1 MKKIYSFL
9 SVMVLSLFAI
19 SANAQKT
26 VIFNVDDPDR
36 VDIQVN
42 YASVQGIV
50 AGDNK
55 VEIPQYAS
63 VYVYAKS
70 GYLLESVCCTT
81 TNTPISI
88 YGMNYA
94 YVYVDTSAEGELRYE
109 VKSNT
114 LEALRT
120 ATMTVNVDD
129 ASLVAMQFSTTN
141 ERVNLV
147 NGENTVKFIPSMES
161 PIMIAHSTYG
171 KTLYQVSV
179 NDVIQEA
186 QGQQYRLNVVD
197 GSKVD
202 IKANFPEG
210 LAYRV
215 QFSYVNEGTEDAVSA
230 VTVDGAPIEAEKY
243 NAPDFTVP
251 AGKQVSIT
259 FNMQD
264 YQINSFKVN
273 SVNTS
278 TYGSYQFYPTG
289 ETTLEIDA
297 TKYAEFNSTLNI
309 DHAENVTVYK
319 GYSYNNNVISVTDGE
334 NILTMMSNSNMIAIK
349 ANSGCKIESI
359 TDNKGSSFYTD
370 YNGDYNIYLSEGQV
384 VTVTTS
390 AIVRNDVVTINVDAD
405 PTDQS
410 VISYFSFARADR
422 SAITLKEGANEL
434 KFNSIDNPF
443 DLSWYDSHGYTTAY
457 LNGVK
462 IKPYYEGGNKYE
474 LNFTNGDVLDV
485 FIITEFTPFNVTFTS
500 NDESV
505 AANTTVSVDGK
516 GAAINYWAN
525 GLTVLSG
532 TTLSIAPSGDAPIYV
547 MNGEKVLTP
556 AEDGTYKVTVSEN
569 TALTLSS
576 TSLTGIEE
584 VTANDAADK
593 NAVYNLQ
600 GVKVANRADAL
611 RNLPAG
617 VYVVGGKK
625 VMK

>member
-19 SANAQKT
+19 SANAQRT
-26 VIFNVDDPDR
+26 VIINVDDPER
-36 VDIQVN
+36 VDIRVN
-42 YASVQGIV
+42 YTSVEGIV
-50 AGDNK
+50 AGDNE
-55 VEIPQYAS
+55 VEIPQYGSFYA
-63 VYVYAKS
+63 YAKS
-70 GYLLESVCCTT
+70 GCALESVRCTT
-81 TNTPISI
+81 TGT
-88 YGMNYA
+88 NYHIDNMTQA
-94 YVYVDTSAEGELRYE
+94 YVYVDASVEGDLKYE

-129 ASLVAMQFSTTN
+129 ASQVSAVLSTTN

-147 NGENTVKFIPSMES
+147 NGENTVKFIPGVES

-171 KTLYQVSV
+171 KVLYQVSV
-179 NDVIQEA
+179 NGVIQEA

-215 QFSYVNEGTEDAVSA
+215 QFSYVNEGTEDAVSS

-243 NAPDFTVP
+243 NDPDFTVP
-251 AGKQVSIT
+251 AGKQVSVT
-259 FNMQD
+259 FNLQD

-273 SVNTS
+273 GTTTQ
-278 TYGSYQFYPTG
+278 TYGSYQFIPTA
-289 ETTLEIDA
+289 ETFLEIDA
-297 TKYAEFNSTLNI
+297 TKFAEFNSTLNI

-319 GYSYNNNVISVTDGE
+319 GYSYNNDIISVVDGD
-334 NILTMMSNSNMIAIK
+334 NTLTLTPKSNTITIK
-349 ANSGCKIESI
+349 PNSGCKIESI
-359 TDNKGSSFYTD
+359 SDNLGSTFYTN
-370 YNGDYNIYLSEGQV
+370 YNGEYEITMSKDQI

-390 AIVRNDVVTINVDAD
+390 AIVRNDVLTVNLDDETTAIN
-405 PTDQS
+405 
-410 VISYFSFARADR
+410 YFSFGRADR
-422 SAITLKEGANEL
+422 SEITLKKGANEV
-434 KFNSIDNPF
+434 KFNSDDNPF
-443 DLSWYDSHGYTTAY
+443 GMSFYDYNNVTTAF

-462 IKPYYEGGNKYE
+462 TKPYYEGGSSYQ
-474 LNFTNGDVLDV
+474 LTFTNGDVLDV
-485 FIITEFTPFNVTFTS
+485 FFVTEVSPLTVTFTC
-500 NDESV
+500 NDEGV

-516 GAAINYWAN
+516 GAAIDYWAN

-532 TTLSIAPSGDAPIYV
+532 TTLSIAPAGDAPIYV
-547 MNGEKVLTP
+547 MNGEEVLTP
-556 AEDGTYKVTVSEN
+556 EADGSYKVTVTEA

-584 VTANDAADK
+584 VAANAAADK

>member
-19 SANAQKT
+19 SANAQRT
-26 VIFNVDDPDR
+26 VIINVDDPER
-36 VDIQVN
+36 VDIRVN
-42 YASVQGIV
+42 YTSVEGIV
-50 AGDNK
+50 AGDNE
-55 VEIPQYAS
+55 VEIPQYGSFYA
-63 VYVYAKS
+63 YAKS
-70 GYLLESVCCTT
+70 GCALESVRCTT
-81 TNTPISI
+81 TGT
-88 YGMNYA
+88 NYHIDNMTQA
-94 YVYVDTSAEGELRYE
+94 YVYVDASVEGDLKYE

-129 ASLVAMQFSTTN
+129 ASQVSAVLSTTN

-147 NGENTVKFIPSMES
+147 NGENTVKFIPGVES
-161 PIMIAHSTYG
+161 PISIAHANYG
-171 KTLYQVSV
+171 YILYQVLLNGEKVDAQGTNYSV
-179 NDVIQEA
+179 NVSNGDA
-186 QGQQYRLNVVD
+186 LT
-197 GSKVD
+197 
-202 IKANFPEG
+202 IKANFPED
-210 LAYRV
+210 LVYPIH
-215 QFSYVNEGTEDAVSA
+215 FNYVNEGTEGAVST
-230 VTVDGAPIEAEKY
+230 VTVNGESVTNFNDE
-243 NAPDFTVP
+243 DFTVP

-259 FNMQD
+259 FNIQD
-264 YQINSFKVN
+264 YQLNSFKVN
-273 SVNTS
+273 GATAS
-278 TYGSYQFYPTG
+278 TYGSYQFFPTG

-297 TKYAEFNSTLNI
+297 TKYADFNCTLNI

-319 GYSYNNNVISVTDGE
+319 GYSYNNDIISVVDGE
-334 NILTMMSNSNMIAIK
+334 NVLTMTSKNNIITIK
-349 ANSGCKIESI
+349 PNSGCKIESV
-359 TDNKGSSFYTD
+359 TDNLGSTFYTN
-370 YNGDYNIYLSEGQV
+370 YNGEYEITMSEGQT

-390 AIVRNDVVTINVDAD
+390 AIVRNDVLTVNLDDETTA
-405 PTDQS
+405 
-410 VISYFSFARADR
+410 ISYFNFVRADR
-422 SAITLKEGANEL
+422 SPITLAKGPNEV
-434 KFNSIDNPF
+434 KFNSDDNPF
-443 DLSWYDSHGYTTAY
+443 NFSWYDPSGKTRAFI
-457 LNGVK
+457 NGVEA
-462 IKPYYEGGNKYE
+462 KPYYEGSNTYYYS
-474 LNFTNGDVLDV
+474 FTNGDVLDV
-485 FIITEFTPFNVTFTS
+485 FFVTEVSPLAVTFTS

-532 TTLSIAPSGDAPIYV
+532 TTLSIAPAGDAPIYV

-556 AEDGTYKVTVSEN
+556 AEDGTYKVTVTED

>member
-1 MKKIYSFL
+1 MPH
-9 SVMVLSLFAI
+9 
-19 SANAQKT
+19 N
-26 VIFNVDDPDR
+26 
-36 VDIQVN
+36 
-42 YASVQGIV
+42 
-50 AGDNK
+50 
-55 VEIPQYAS
+55 
-63 VYVYAKS
+63 
-70 GYLLESVCCTT
+70 
-81 TNTPISI
+81 
-88 YGMNYA
+88 
-94 YVYVDTSAEGELRYE
+94 
-109 VKSNT
+109 
-114 LEALRT
+114 
-120 ATMTVNVDD
+120 
-129 ASLVAMQFSTTN
+129 
-141 ERVNLV
+141 
-147 NGENTVKFIPSMES
+147 
-161 PIMIAHSTYG
+161 
-171 KTLYQVSV
+171 
-179 NDVIQEA
+179 
-186 QGQQYRLNVVD
+186 
-197 GSKVD
+197 
-202 IKANFPEG
+202 IKANFPAG

-243 NAPDFTVP
+243 NDPDFTVP

-278 TYGSYQFYPTG
+278 TYGTYQFIPTA
-289 ETTLEIDA
+289 ETFLEIDA
-297 TKYAEFNSTLNI
+297 TKFAEFNSTLNI

-334 NILTMMSNSNMIAIK
+334 NILTMTSNSNMIAIK
-349 ANSGCKIESI
+349 ANSGCKIENI
-359 TDNKGSSFYTD
+359 TDNRGSSFSTD
-370 YNGDYNIYLSEGQV
+370 YNGCYNIYLSEGQV

-410 VISYFSFARADR
+410 VITSFSFARADR
-422 SAITLKEGANEL
+422 SAITLAEGANEV

-443 DLSWYDSHGYTTAY
+443 GLSWYDSRGYTTAY

-462 IKPYYEGGNKYE
+462 IKPYYEGSNTYQ

-485 FIITEFTPFNVTFTS
+485 FIITEFTPFNVTFTN

-525 GLTVLSG
+525 GLTVLNG
-532 TTLSIAPSGDAPIYV
+532 TTLSIAPAGDAPIYV

-584 VTANDAADK
+584 VTAASAADK
-593 NAVYNLQ
+593 SAIYNLQ

-617 VYVVGGKK
+617 IYVVGGKK

>member
-19 SANAQKT
+19 SANAQRT
-26 VIFNVDDPDR
+26 VIINVDDPER
-36 VDIQVN
+36 VDIRVN
-42 YASVQGIV
+42 YTSVEGIV
-50 AGDNK
+50 AGDNE
-55 VEIPQYAS
+55 VEIPQYGSFYA
-63 VYVYAKS
+63 YAKS
-70 GYLLESVCCTT
+70 GCALESVRCTT
-81 TNTPISI
+81 TGT
-88 YGMNYA
+88 NYHIDNMTQA
-94 YVYVDTSAEGELRYE
+94 YVYVDASVEGDLKYE

-129 ASLVAMQFSTTN
+129 ASQVSAVLSTTN

-147 NGENTVKFIPSMES
+147 NGENTVKFIPGVES
-161 PIMIAHSTYG
+161 PISIAHANYG
-171 KTLYQVSV
+171 YILYQVLLNGEKVDAQGTNYSV
-179 NDVIQEA
+179 NVSNGDA
-186 QGQQYRLNVVD
+186 LT
-197 GSKVD
+197 
-202 IKANFPEG
+202 IKANFPED
-210 LAYRV
+210 LVYPIH
-215 QFSYVNEGTEDAVSA
+215 FNYVNEGTEGAVST
-230 VTVDGAPIEAEKY
+230 VTVNGESVTNFNDE
-243 NAPDFTVP
+243 DFTVP
-251 AGKQVSIT
+251 AGKQVSVT
-259 FNMQD
+259 FNMHD

-278 TYGSYQFYPTG
+278 TYGSYQFIPTA
-289 ETTLEIDA
+289 ETLLEIDA
-297 TKYAEFNSTLNI
+297 TKFAEFNSTLNI

-319 GYSYNNNVISVTDGE
+319 GYSYNNNVISVKDGD

-359 TDNKGSSFYTD
+359 TDNLGSSFSSD
-370 YNGDYNIYLSEGQV
+370 YNGCYNIYLSEGQI

-405 PTDQS
+405 PTDQN

-422 SAITLKEGANEL
+422 SAITLNEGANEV
-434 KFNSIDNPF
+434 KFNSVDNPF
-443 DLSWYDSHGYTTAY
+443 GLSWYDSRGYTTAY

-462 IKPYYEGGNKYE
+462 IKPYYEGGNSYE

-485 FIITEFTPFNVTFTS
+485 FIITEFTPFNVTFTN

-532 TTLSIAPSGDAPIYV
+532 TTLSIAPAGDAPIYV

>member
-19 SANAQKT
+19 SANAQRT
-26 VIFNVDDPDR
+26 VIINVDDPER
-36 VDIQVN
+36 VDIRVN
-42 YASVQGIV
+42 YTSVEGIV
-50 AGDNK
+50 AGDNA
-55 VEIPQYAS
+55 VEIPQYGSFYA
-63 VYVYAKS
+63 YAKT
-70 GYLLESVCCTT
+70 GAVLESVRCTT
-81 TNTPISI
+81 TGT
-88 YGMNYA
+88 NYHIDNMVQA
-94 YVYVDTSAEGELRYE
+94 YVYVDPSVEGDLKYE

-129 ASLVAMQFSTTN
+129 ASQVSAVLSTTN

-147 NGENTVKFIPSMES
+147 NGENTVKFIPGVES
-161 PIMIAHSTYG
+161 PISIAHANYG
-171 KTLYQVSV
+171 YILYQVLLNGEKVDAQGTNYSV
-179 NDVIQEA
+179 NVSNGDA
-186 QGQQYRLNVVD
+186 LT
-197 GSKVD
+197 
-202 IKANFPEG
+202 IKANFPED
-210 LAYRV
+210 LVYPIH
-215 QFSYVNEGTEDAVSA
+215 FNYVNEGTEGAVST
-230 VTVDGAPIEAEKY
+230 VTVNGESVTNFNDE
-243 NAPDFTVP
+243 DFTVP

-259 FNMQD
+259 FNIQD
-264 YQINSFKVN
+264 YQLNSFKVN
-273 SVNTS
+273 GATAS
-278 TYGSYQFYPTG
+278 TYGSYQFFPTG

-297 TKYAEFNSTLNI
+297 TKYADFNCTLNI

-319 GYSYNNNVISVTDGE
+319 GYSYNNDIISVVDGE
-334 NILTMMSNSNMIAIK
+334 NVLTMTSKNNIITIK
-349 ANSGCKIESI
+349 PNSGCKIESV
-359 TDNKGSSFYTD
+359 TDNLGSTFYTN
-370 YNGDYNIYLSEGQV
+370 YNGEYEITMSEGQT

-390 AIVRNDVVTINVDAD
+390 AIVRNDVLTVNLDDETTA
-405 PTDQS
+405 
-410 VISYFSFARADR
+410 ISYFNFVRADR
-422 SAITLKEGANEL
+422 SPITLAKGPNEV
-434 KFNSIDNPF
+434 KFNSDDNPF
-443 DLSWYDSHGYTTAY
+443 NFSWYDPSGKTRAFI
-457 LNGVK
+457 NGVEA
-462 IKPYYEGGNKYE
+462 KPYYEGSNTYYYS
-474 LNFTNGDVLDV
+474 FTNGDVLDV
-485 FIITEFTPFNVTFTS
+485 FFVTEVSPLAVTFTS

-532 TTLSIAPSGDAPIYV
+532 TTLSIAPAGETPIYV

-584 VTANDAADK
+584 VTANVAADK

>member
-42 YASVQGIV
+42 YTSVQGLV
-50 AGDNK
+50 AGDNE

-70 GYLLESVCCTT
+70 GYVLESVCCTT

-141 ERVNLV
+141 ERVSLV
-147 NGENTVKFIPSMES
+147 NGENTVKFIPSVES

-171 KTLYQVSV
+171 KVLYQVSV
-179 NDVIQEA
+179 DDVIQEA

-251 AGKQVSIT
+251 AGKQVSVT

-278 TYGSYQFYPTG
+278 TYGSYQFIPTA
-289 ETTLEIDA
+289 ETLLEIDA

-319 GYSYNNNVISVTDGE
+319 GYSYNNNVISVKDGD

-359 TDNKGSSFYTD
+359 TDNLGSSFSSD
-370 YNGDYNIYLSEGQV
+370 YNGCYNIYLSEGQV

-410 VISYFSFARADR
+410 VITSFSFARADR
-422 SAITLKEGANEL
+422 SAITLKKGANEL

-443 DLSWYDSHGYTTAY
+443 GLSWYDSRGYTTAY

-462 IKPYYEGGNKYE
+462 IKPYYEGSNFYE

-532 TTLSIAPSGDAPIYV
+532 TTLSIAPAGDAPIYV

-576 TSLTGIEE
+576 TSLSGIEE
-584 VTANDAADK
+584 MTANAAADK

>member
-19 SANAQKT
+19 SANAQRT
-26 VIFNVDDPDR
+26 VIINVDDPER
-36 VDIQVN
+36 VDIRVN
-42 YASVQGIV
+42 YTSVEGIV
-50 AGDNK
+50 AGDNA
-55 VEIPQYAS
+55 VEIPQYGSFYA
-63 VYVYAKS
+63 YAKT
-70 GYLLESVCCTT
+70 GAVLESVRCTT
-81 TNTPISI
+81 TGTDYHIDN
-88 YGMNYA
+88 MVQA
-94 YVYVDTSAEGELRYE
+94 YVYVDPSVEGDLKYV

-129 ASLVAMQFSTTN
+129 ASQVSAVLSTTN

-147 NGENTVKFIPSMES
+147 NGENTVKFIPGVES

-171 KTLYQVSV
+171 KVLYQVSV
-179 NDVIQEA
+179 NGVIQEA

-215 QFSYVNEGTEDAVSA
+215 QFSYVNEGTEDAVSS

-243 NAPDFTVP
+243 NDPDFTVP
-251 AGKQVSIT
+251 AGKQVSVT
-259 FNMQD
+259 FNLQD

-273 SVNTS
+273 GTTTQ
-278 TYGSYQFYPTG
+278 TYGSYQFIPTA
-289 ETTLEIDA
+289 ETFLEIDA
-297 TKYAEFNSTLNI
+297 TKFAEFNSTLNI

-319 GYSYNNNVISVTDGE
+319 GYSYNNDIISVVDGD
-334 NILTMMSNSNMIAIK
+334 NTLTLTPKSNTITIK
-349 ANSGCKIESI
+349 PNSGCKIESI
-359 TDNKGSSFYTD
+359 SDNLGSTFYTN
-370 YNGDYNIYLSEGQV
+370 YNGEYEITMSKDQI

-390 AIVRNDVVTINVDAD
+390 AIVRNDVLTVNLDDETTAIN
-405 PTDQS
+405 
-410 VISYFSFARADR
+410 YFSFGRADR
-422 SAITLKEGANEL
+422 SEITLKKGANEV
-434 KFNSIDNPF
+434 KFNSDDNPF
-443 DLSWYDSHGYTTAY
+443 GMSFYDYNNVTTAF

-462 IKPYYEGGNKYE
+462 TKPYYEGGSSYQ
-474 LNFTNGDVLDV
+474 LTFTNGDVLDV
-485 FIITEFTPFNVTFTS
+485 FFVTEVSPLTVTFTC
-500 NDESV
+500 NDEGV

-516 GAAINYWAN
+516 GAAIDYWAN

-532 TTLSIAPSGDAPIYV
+532 TTLSIAPAGDAPIYV

-556 AEDGTYKVTVSEN
+556 EADGSYKVTVTEA

-584 VTANDAADK
+584 VTANAAADK

>member
-42 YASVQGIV
+42 YASVEGIV

-215 QFSYVNEGTEDAVSA
+215 QFSYVNEGTEDAVSS

-243 NAPDFTVP
+243 NDPDFTVP

-259 FNMQD
+259 FNLQD
-264 YQINSFKVN
+264 YQLNNFKVN
-273 SVNTS
+273 GTTTS
-278 TYGSYQFYPTG
+278 TYGSYQFIPTA

-319 GYSYNNNVISVTDGE
+319 GYSYNNNVISVKDGE

-359 TDNKGSSFYTD
+359 TDNLGSSFSSD

-384 VTVTTS
+384 VAVTTS

-405 PTDQS
+405 PTDQN
-410 VISYFSFARADR
+410 VINYFSFARADR

-485 FIITEFTPFNVTFTS
+485 FIITEFTPFNVTFTN

-532 TTLSIAPSGDAPIYV
+532 TTLSIAPAGDAPIYV

-584 VTANDAADK
+584 VTANTTADK

-611 RNLPAG
+611 RDLPAG

>member
-1 MKKIYSFL
+1 M
-9 SVMVLSLFAI
+9 
-19 SANAQKT
+19 N
-26 VIFNVDDPDR
+26 
-36 VDIQVN
+36 
-42 YASVQGIV
+42 G
-50 AGDNK
+50 
-55 VEIPQYAS
+55 
-63 VYVYAKS
+63 
-70 GYLLESVCCTT
+70 TT
-81 TNTPISI
+81 
-88 YGMNYA
+88 
-94 YVYVDTSAEGELRYE
+94 
-109 VKSNT
+109 
-114 LEALRT
+114 
-120 ATMTVNVDD
+120 
-129 ASLVAMQFSTTN
+129 
-141 ERVNLV
+141 
-147 NGENTVKFIPSMES
+147 
-161 PIMIAHSTYG
+161 
-171 KTLYQVSV
+171 
-179 NDVIQEA
+179 
-186 QGQQYRLNVVD
+186 
-197 GSKVD
+197 
-202 IKANFPEG
+202 
-210 LAYRV
+210 
-215 QFSYVNEGTEDAVSA
+215 
-230 VTVDGAPIEAEKY
+230 
-243 NAPDFTVP
+243 
-251 AGKQVSIT
+251 
-259 FNMQD
+259 
-264 YQINSFKVN
+264 
-273 SVNTS
+273 TS

-289 ETTLEIDA
+289 ETTLDIDA

-319 GYSYNNNVISVTDGE
+319 GYSYNNNVISVTDGD

-359 TDNKGSSFYTD
+359 TDNLDSSFSSD
-370 YNGDYNIYLSEGQV
+370 YNGCYNIYLSEDQV

-405 PTDQS
+405 PTDQN
-410 VISYFSFARADR
+410 VITYFSFARADR

-434 KFNSIDNPF
+434 KFNSVDNPF
-443 DLSWYDSHGYTTAY
+443 GLSWYDSRGYTTAY

-462 IKPYYEGGNKYE
+462 IKPYYEGGNNYQ

-485 FIITEFTPFNVTFTS
+485 FITTEFTPFNVTFTN

-516 GAAINYWAN
+516 GAAIDYWAN

-532 TTLSIAPSGDAPIYV
+532 TTLSIAPAGDAPIYV

-584 VTANDAADK
+584 VTANVAADK

>member
-19 SANAQKT
+19 SANAQRT
-26 VIFNVDDPDR
+26 VIINVDDPER
-36 VDIQVN
+36 VDIRVN
-42 YASVQGIV
+42 YTSVEGIV
-50 AGDNK
+50 AGDNE
-55 VEIPQYAS
+55 VEIPQYGSFYA
-63 VYVYAKS
+63 YAKS
-70 GYLLESVCCTT
+70 GCALESVRCTT
-81 TNTPISI
+81 TGT
-88 YGMNYA
+88 NYHIDNMTQA
-94 YVYVDTSAEGELRYE
+94 YVYVDASVEGDLKYE

-129 ASLVAMQFSTTN
+129 ASQVSAVLSTTN

-147 NGENTVKFIPSMES
+147 NGENTVKFIPGVES
-161 PIMIAHSTYG
+161 PISIAHANYG
-171 KTLYQVSV
+171 YILYQVLLNGEKVDAQGTNYSV
-179 NDVIQEA
+179 NVSNGDA
-186 QGQQYRLNVVD
+186 LT
-197 GSKVD
+197 
-202 IKANFPEG
+202 IKANFPED
-210 LAYRV
+210 LVYPIH
-215 QFSYVNEGTEDAVSA
+215 FNYVNEGTEGAVST
-230 VTVDGAPIEAEKY
+230 VTVNGESVTNFNDE
-243 NAPDFTVP
+243 DFTVP

-259 FNMQD
+259 FNIQD
-264 YQINSFKVN
+264 YQLNSFKVN
-273 SVNTS
+273 GATAS
-278 TYGSYQFYPTG
+278 TYGSYQFFPTG

-297 TKYAEFNSTLNI
+297 TKYADFNCTLNI

-319 GYSYNNNVISVTDGE
+319 GYSYNNDIISVVDGE
-334 NILTMMSNSNMIAIK
+334 NVLTMTSKNNIITIK
-349 ANSGCKIESI
+349 PNSGCKIESV
-359 TDNKGSSFYTD
+359 TDNLGSTFYTN
-370 YNGDYNIYLSEGQV
+370 YNGEYEITMSEGQT

-390 AIVRNDVVTINVDAD
+390 AIVRNDVLTVNLDDETTA
-405 PTDQS
+405 
-410 VISYFSFARADR
+410 ISYFNFVRADR
-422 SAITLKEGANEL
+422 SPITLAKGPNEV
-434 KFNSIDNPF
+434 KFNSDDNPF
-443 DLSWYDSHGYTTAY
+443 NFSWYDPSGKTRAFI
-457 LNGVK
+457 NGVEA
-462 IKPYYEGGNKYE
+462 KPYYEGSNTYYYS
-474 LNFTNGDVLDV
+474 FTNGDVLDV
-485 FIITEFTPFNVTFTS
+485 FFVTEVSPLAVTFTN

-532 TTLSIAPSGDAPIYV
+532 TTLSIAPAGDAPIYV

-584 VTANDAADK
+584 VTANVAADK

>member
-19 SANAQKT
+19 SANAQRT
-26 VIFNVDDPDR
+26 VIINVDDPER
-36 VDIQVN
+36 VDIRVN
-42 YASVQGIV
+42 YTSVEGIV
-50 AGDNK
+50 AGDNA
-55 VEIPQYAS
+55 VEIPQYGSFYA
-63 VYVYAKS
+63 YAKT
-70 GYLLESVCCTT
+70 GAVLESVRCTT
-81 TNTPISI
+81 TGT
-88 YGMNYA
+88 NYHIDNMTQA
-94 YVYVDTSAEGELRYE
+94 YVYVDPSVEGDLKYE

-129 ASLVAMQFSTTN
+129 ASQVSAVLSTTN
-141 ERVNLV
+141 ERVSLV
-147 NGENTVKFIPSMES
+147 NGENTVKFIPGVES

-171 KTLYQVSV
+171 KVLYQVSV
-179 NDVIQEA
+179 DDVIQEA

-215 QFSYVNEGTEDAVSA
+215 QFRYVNEGTEDAVSS

-243 NAPDFTVP
+243 NDPDFTVP

-259 FNMQD
+259 FNLQD
-264 YQINSFKVN
+264 YQLNNFKVN
-273 SVNTS
+273 GTTTS

-319 GYSYNNNVISVTDGE
+319 GYSYNNNVISVKDGD

-359 TDNKGSSFYTD
+359 TDNLGSSFSSD
-370 YNGDYNIYLSEGQV
+370 YNGCYNIYLSEGQV

-405 PTDQS
+405 PTDQN

-422 SAITLKEGANEL
+422 SAITLNEGDNEV
-434 KFNSIDNPF
+434 KFSSVDNPF
-443 DLSWYDSHGYTTAY
+443 GLS
-457 LNGVK
+457 
-462 IKPYYEGGNKYE
+462 
-474 LNFTNGDVLDV
+474 
-485 FIITEFTPFNVTFTS
+485 
-500 NDESV
+500 
-505 AANTTVSVDGK
+505 
-516 GAAINYWAN
+516 
-525 GLTVLSG
+525 
-532 TTLSIAPSGDAPIYV
+532 
-547 MNGEKVLTP
+547 
-556 AEDGTYKVTVSEN
+556 
-569 TALTLSS
+569 
-576 TSLTGIEE
+576 
-584 VTANDAADK
+584 
-593 NAVYNLQ
+593 
-600 GVKVANRADAL
+600 
-611 RNLPAG
+611 
-617 VYVVGGKK
+617 
-625 VMK
+625 

>member
-42 YASVQGIV
+42 YTSVQGLV
-50 AGDNK
+50 AGDNE

-147 NGENTVKFIPSMES
+147 NGENTVKFIPGVES
-161 PIMIAHSTYG
+161 PISIAHANYG
-171 KTLYQVSV
+171 YILYQVLLNGEKVDAQGTNYSV
-179 NDVIQEA
+179 NVSNGDA
-186 QGQQYRLNVVD
+186 LT
-197 GSKVD
+197 
-202 IKANFPEG
+202 IKANFPED
-210 LAYRV
+210 LVYPIH
-215 QFSYVNEGTEDAVSA
+215 FNYVNEGTEGAVST
-230 VTVDGAPIEAEKY
+230 VTVNGESVTNFNDE
-243 NAPDFTVP
+243 DFTVP

-259 FNMQD
+259 FNIQD
-264 YQINSFKVN
+264 YQLNSFKVN
-273 SVNTS
+273 GATAS
-278 TYGSYQFYPTG
+278 TYGSYQFFPTG

-297 TKYAEFNSTLNI
+297 TKYADFNCTLNI

-319 GYSYNNNVISVTDGE
+319 GYSYNNDIISVVDGE
-334 NILTMMSNSNMIAIK
+334 NVLTMTSKNNIITIK
-349 ANSGCKIESI
+349 PNSGCKIESV
-359 TDNKGSSFYTD
+359 TDNLGSTFYTN
-370 YNGDYNIYLSEGQV
+370 YNGEYEITMSEGQT

-390 AIVRNDVVTINVDAD
+390 AIVRNDVLTVNLDDETTA
-405 PTDQS
+405 
-410 VISYFSFARADR
+410 ISYFNFVRADR
-422 SAITLKEGANEL
+422 SPITLAKGPNEV
-434 KFNSIDNPF
+434 KFNSDDNPF
-443 DLSWYDSHGYTTAY
+443 NFSWYDPSGKTRAFI
-457 LNGVK
+457 NGVEA
-462 IKPYYEGGNKYE
+462 KPYYEGSNTYYYS
-474 LNFTNGDVLDV
+474 FTNGDVLDV
-485 FIITEFTPFNVTFTS
+485 FFVTEVSPLAVTFTS

-532 TTLSIAPSGDAPIYV
+532 TTLSIAPAGETPIYV

-556 AEDGTYKVTVSEN
+556 AEDGTYKVTVTED

-576 TSLTGIEE
+576 TSLSGIEE
-584 VTANDAADK
+584 VTANAAADK

>member
-19 SANAQKT
+19 SANAQRT
-26 VIFNVDDPDR
+26 VTINVDDPER
-36 VDIQVN
+36 VDIRVN
-42 YASVQGIV
+42 YTSVEGIV
-50 AGDNK
+50 AGDNE
-55 VEIPQYAS
+55 VEIPQYGSFYA
-63 VYVYAKS
+63 YAKS
-70 GYLLESVCCTT
+70 GCALESVRCTT
-81 TNTPISI
+81 TGT
-88 YGMNYA
+88 NYHIDNMTQA
-94 YVYVDTSAEGELRYE
+94 YVYVDASVEGDLKYE

-129 ASLVAMQFSTTN
+129 ASQVSAVLSTTN

-147 NGENTVKFIPSMES
+147 NGENTVKFIPGVES

-171 KTLYQVSV
+171 KVLYQVSV
-179 NDVIQEA
+179 NGVIQEA

-215 QFSYVNEGTEDAVSA
+215 QFSYVNEGTEDAVSS

-243 NAPDFTVP
+243 NDPDFTVP
-251 AGKQVSIT
+251 AGKQVSVT
-259 FNMQD
+259 FNLQD

-273 SVNTS
+273 GTTTQ
-278 TYGSYQFYPTG
+278 TYGSYQFIPTA
-289 ETTLEIDA
+289 ETFLEIDA
-297 TKYAEFNSTLNI
+297 TKFAEFNSTLNI

-319 GYSYNNNVISVTDGE
+319 GYSYNNDIISVVDGD
-334 NILTMMSNSNMIAIK
+334 NTLTLTPKSNTITIK
-349 ANSGCKIESI
+349 PNSGCKIESI
-359 TDNKGSSFYTD
+359 SDNLGSTFYTN
-370 YNGDYNIYLSEGQV
+370 YNGEYEITMSKDQI

-390 AIVRNDVVTINVDAD
+390 AIVRNDVLTVNLDDETTAIN
-405 PTDQS
+405 
-410 VISYFSFARADR
+410 YFSFGRADR
-422 SAITLKEGANEL
+422 SEITLKKGANEV
-434 KFNSIDNPF
+434 KFNSDDNPF
-443 DLSWYDSHGYTTAY
+443 GMSFYDYNNVTTAF

-462 IKPYYEGGNKYE
+462 TKPYYEGGSSYQ
-474 LNFTNGDVLDV
+474 LTFTNGDVLDV
-485 FIITEFTPFNVTFTS
+485 FFVTEVSPLTVTFTC
-500 NDESV
+500 NDEGV

-516 GAAINYWAN
+516 GAAIDYWAN

-532 TTLSIAPSGDAPIYV
+532 TTLSIAPAGDAPIYV

-556 AEDGTYKVTVSEN
+556 EADGSYKVTVTEA

-584 VTANDAADK
+584 VAANAAADK

>member
-19 SANAQKT
+19 SANAQRT
-26 VIFNVDDPDR
+26 VTINVDDPER

-42 YASVQGIV
+42 YTSVQGLV
-50 AGDNK
+50 AGDNE
-55 VEIPQYAS
+55 VEIPQYGSFYA
-63 VYVYAKS
+63 YAKT
-70 GYLLESVCCTT
+70 GAVLESVYCTT
-81 TNTPISI
+81 TGTGYHIDN
-88 YGMNYA
+88 MVQA
-94 YVYVDTSAEGELRYE
+94 YVYVDPSVEGDLKYE

-129 ASLVAMQFSTTN
+129 ASQVSAVLSTTN

-147 NGENTVKFIPSMES
+147 NGENTVKFIPGVES
-161 PIMIAHSTYG
+161 PISIAHANYG
-171 KTLYQVSV
+171 YILYQVLLNGEKVDAQGTNYSV
-179 NDVIQEA
+179 NVSNGDA
-186 QGQQYRLNVVD
+186 LT
-197 GSKVD
+197 
-202 IKANFPEG
+202 IKANFPED
-210 LAYRV
+210 LVYPIH
-215 QFSYVNEGTEDAVSA
+215 FNYVNEGTEGAVST
-230 VTVDGAPIEAEKY
+230 VTVNGESVTNFNDE
-243 NAPDFTVP
+243 DFTVP

-259 FNMQD
+259 FNIQD
-264 YQINSFKVN
+264 YQLNSFKVN
-273 SVNTS
+273 GATAS
-278 TYGSYQFYPTG
+278 TYGSYQFFPTG

-297 TKYAEFNSTLNI
+297 TKYADFNCTLNI

-319 GYSYNNNVISVTDGE
+319 GYSYNNDIISVVDGE
-334 NILTMMSNSNMIAIK
+334 NVLTMTSKNNIITIK
-349 ANSGCKIESI
+349 PNSGCKIESV
-359 TDNKGSSFYTD
+359 TDNLGSTFYTN
-370 YNGDYNIYLSEGQV
+370 YNGEYEITMSEGQT

-390 AIVRNDVVTINVDAD
+390 AIVRNDVLTVNLDDETTA
-405 PTDQS
+405 
-410 VISYFSFARADR
+410 ISYFNFVRADR
-422 SAITLKEGANEL
+422 SPITLAKGPNEV
-434 KFNSIDNPF
+434 KFNSDDNPF
-443 DLSWYDSHGYTTAY
+443 NFSWYDPSGKTRAFI
-457 LNGVK
+457 NGVEA
-462 IKPYYEGGNKYE
+462 KPYYEGSNTYYYS
-474 LNFTNGDVLDV
+474 FTNGDVLDV
-485 FIITEFTPFNVTFTS
+485 FFVTEVSPLAVTFTS

-532 TTLSIAPSGDAPIYV
+532 TTLSIAPAGDAPIYV

-556 AEDGTYKVTVSEN
+556 AEDGTYKVTVTED

-611 RNLPAG
+611 RNFPAG

>member
-42 YASVQGIV
+42 YASVEGIV

-215 QFSYVNEGTEDAVSA
+215 KFSYVNEGTEDAVSA

-243 NAPDFTVP
+243 NDPDFTVP
-251 AGKQVSIT
+251 AGKQVSVT
-259 FNMQD
+259 FNLQD

-278 TYGSYQFYPTG
+278 TYGSYQFIPTA
-289 ETTLEIDA
+289 ETLLEIDA

-319 GYSYNNNVISVTDGE
+319 GYSYNNNVISVTDGD

-359 TDNKGSSFYTD
+359 TDNKGSSFSSD
-370 YNGDYNIYLSEGQV
+370 YNGCYNIYLSEGQV

-410 VISYFSFARADR
+410 VINYFSFARADR

-485 FIITEFTPFNVTFTS
+485 FIITEFTPFNVTFTN

-532 TTLSIAPSGDAPIYV
+532 TTLSIAPAGDAPIYV

-584 VTANDAADK
+584 VTANVAADK

>member
-1 MKKIYSFL
+1 M
-9 SVMVLSLFAI
+9 
-19 SANAQKT
+19 
-26 VIFNVDDPDR
+26 
-36 VDIQVN
+36 
-42 YASVQGIV
+42 
-50 AGDNK
+50 
-55 VEIPQYAS
+55 
-63 VYVYAKS
+63 
-70 GYLLESVCCTT
+70 
-81 TNTPISI
+81 
-88 YGMNYA
+88 
-94 YVYVDTSAEGELRYE
+94 
-109 VKSNT
+109 
-114 LEALRT
+114 
-120 ATMTVNVDD
+120 
-129 ASLVAMQFSTTN
+129 
-141 ERVNLV
+141 
-147 NGENTVKFIPSMES
+147 
-161 PIMIAHSTYG
+161 
-171 KTLYQVSV
+171 
-179 NDVIQEA
+179 
-186 QGQQYRLNVVD
+186 D

-215 QFSYVNEGTEDAVSA
+215 QFRYVNEGTEDAVSS

-243 NAPDFTVP
+243 NDPDFTVP

-259 FNMQD
+259 FNTQD

-278 TYGSYQFYPTG
+278 TYGSYQFIPTA
-289 ETTLEIDA
+289 ETILEIDA
-297 TKYAEFNSTLNI
+297 TKFAEFNSTLNI

-319 GYSYNNNVISVTDGE
+319 GYSYNNNVISVKDGD

-359 TDNKGSSFYTD
+359 TDNLGSSFSSD
-370 YNGDYNIYLSEGQV
+370 YNGCYNIYLSEGQV

-405 PTDQS
+405 PTDQN

-422 SAITLKEGANEL
+422 SAITLNEGDNEV
-434 KFNSIDNPF
+434 KFSSVDNPF
-443 DLSWYDSHGYTTAY
+443 GLSWYDSRGYTTAY

-462 IKPYYEGGNKYE
+462 IKPYYEGGNSYE

-485 FIITEFTPFNVTFTS
+485 FITTEFTPFNVTFTN

-532 TTLSIAPSGDAPIYV
+532 TTLSIAPAGDAPIYV

>member
-19 SANAQKT
+19 SANAQRT
-26 VIFNVDDPDR
+26 VIINVDDPER
-36 VDIQVN
+36 VDIRVN
-42 YASVQGIV
+42 YTSVEGIV
-50 AGDNK
+50 AGDNE
-55 VEIPQYAS
+55 VEIPQYGSFYA
-63 VYVYAKS
+63 YAKS
-70 GYLLESVCCTT
+70 GCALESVRCTT
-81 TNTPISI
+81 TGT
-88 YGMNYA
+88 NYHIDNMTQA
-94 YVYVDTSAEGELRYE
+94 YVYVDASVEGDLKYE

-129 ASLVAMQFSTTN
+129 ASQVSAVLSTTN

-147 NGENTVKFIPSMES
+147 NGENTVKFIPGVES
-161 PIMIAHSTYG
+161 PISIAHANYG
-171 KTLYQVSV
+171 YILYQVLLNGEKVDAQGTNYSV
-179 NDVIQEA
+179 NVSNGDA
-186 QGQQYRLNVVD
+186 LT
-197 GSKVD
+197 
-202 IKANFPEG
+202 IKANFPED
-210 LAYRV
+210 LVYPIH
-215 QFSYVNEGTEDAVSA
+215 FNYVNEGTEGAVST
-230 VTVDGAPIEAEKY
+230 VTVNGESVTNFNDE
-243 NAPDFTVP
+243 DFTVP

-259 FNMQD
+259 FNIQD
-264 YQINSFKVN
+264 YQLNSFKVN
-273 SVNTS
+273 GATAS
-278 TYGSYQFYPTG
+278 TYGSYQFFPTG

-297 TKYAEFNSTLNI
+297 TKYADFNCTLNI

-319 GYSYNNNVISVTDGE
+319 GYSYNNDIISVVDGE
-334 NILTMMSNSNMIAIK
+334 NVLTMTSKNNIITIK
-349 ANSGCKIESI
+349 PNSGCKIESV
-359 TDNKGSSFYTD
+359 TDNLGSTFYTN
-370 YNGDYNIYLSEGQV
+370 YNGEYEITMSEGQT

-390 AIVRNDVVTINVDAD
+390 AIVRNDVLTVNLDDETTA
-405 PTDQS
+405 
-410 VISYFSFARADR
+410 ISYFNFVRADR
-422 SAITLKEGANEL
+422 SPITLAKGPNEV
-434 KFNSIDNPF
+434 KFNSDDNPF
-443 DLSWYDSHGYTTAY
+443 NFSWYDPSGKTRAFI
-457 LNGVK
+457 NGVEA
-462 IKPYYEGGNKYE
+462 KPYYEGSNTYYYS
-474 LNFTNGDVLDV
+474 FTNGDVLDV
-485 FIITEFTPFNVTFTS
+485 FFVTEVSPLAVTFTS

-525 GLTVLSG
+525 GLTVLNG
-532 TTLSIAPSGDAPIYV
+532 TTLSIAPAGETPIYV

-556 AEDGTYKVTVSEN
+556 AEDGTYKVTVTED

>member
-42 YASVQGIV
+42 YTSVQGLV
-50 AGDNK
+50 AGDNE

-70 GYLLESVCCTT
+70 GYVLESVCCTT

-141 ERVNLV
+141 ERVSLV
-147 NGENTVKFIPSMES
+147 NGENTVKFIPGVES

-171 KTLYQVSV
+171 KVLYQVSV
-179 NDVIQEA
+179 DDVIQEA

-202 IKANFPEG
+202 IKANFPAG

-215 QFSYVNEGTEDAVSA
+215 QFRYINEGTEDAVSA

-251 AGKQVSIT
+251 AGKQVSVT

-278 TYGSYQFYPTG
+278 TYGSYQFIPTA
-289 ETTLEIDA
+289 ETLLEIDA

-334 NILTMMSNSNMIAIK
+334 NILTMTSNSNMIAIK

-359 TDNKGSSFYTD
+359 TDNLGSSFYTD

-405 PTDQS
+405 PTDPS
-410 VISYFSFARADR
+410 VITSFSFARADR
-422 SAITLKEGANEL
+422 SAITLKEGANEV
-434 KFNSIDNPF
+434 KFNSVDNPF
-443 DLSWYDSHGYTTAY
+443 GLSWYDSRGYTTAY

-462 IKPYYEGGNKYE
+462 IKPYYEGSNTYQ

-485 FIITEFTPFNVTFTS
+485 FIITEFTPFNVTFTN

-516 GAAINYWAN
+516 GAAIDYWAN
-525 GLTVLSG
+525 GLTVLNG
-532 TTLSIAPSGDAPIYV
+532 TTLSIAPAGDAPIYV

-584 VTANDAADK
+584 VTANVAADK

>member
-19 SANAQKT
+19 SANAQRT
-26 VIFNVDDPDR
+26 VIINVDDPER
-36 VDIQVN
+36 VDIRVN
-42 YASVQGIV
+42 YTSVEGIV
-50 AGDNK
+50 AGDNE
-55 VEIPQYAS
+55 VEIPQYGSFYA
-63 VYVYAKS
+63 YAKT
-70 GYLLESVCCTT
+70 GAVLESVRCTT
-81 TNTPISI
+81 TGT
-88 YGMNYA
+88 NYHIDNMTQA
-94 YVYVDTSAEGELRYE
+94 YVYVDASVEGDLKYE

-129 ASLVAMQFSTTN
+129 ASQVSAVLSTTN

-147 NGENTVKFIPSMES
+147 NGENTVKFIPGVES
-161 PIMIAHSTYG
+161 PISIAHANYG
-171 KTLYQVSV
+171 YILYQVLLNGEKVDAQGTNYSV
-179 NDVIQEA
+179 NVSNGDA
-186 QGQQYRLNVVD
+186 LT
-197 GSKVD
+197 
-202 IKANFPEG
+202 IKANFPED
-210 LAYRV
+210 LVYPIH
-215 QFSYVNEGTEDAVSA
+215 FNYVNEGTEGAVST
-230 VTVDGAPIEAEKY
+230 VTVNGESVTNFNDE
-243 NAPDFTVP
+243 DFTVP

-259 FNMQD
+259 FNIQD
-264 YQINSFKVN
+264 YQLNSFKVN
-273 SVNTS
+273 GATAS
-278 TYGSYQFYPTG
+278 TYGSYQFFPTG

-297 TKYAEFNSTLNI
+297 TKYADFNCTLNI

-319 GYSYNNNVISVTDGE
+319 GYSYNNDIISVVDGE
-334 NILTMMSNSNMIAIK
+334 NVLTMTSKNNIITIK
-349 ANSGCKIESI
+349 PNSGCKIESV
-359 TDNKGSSFYTD
+359 TDNLGSTFYTN
-370 YNGDYNIYLSEGQV
+370 YNGEYEITMSEGQT

-390 AIVRNDVVTINVDAD
+390 AIVRNDVLTVNLDDETTA
-405 PTDQS
+405 
-410 VISYFSFARADR
+410 ISYFNFVRADR
-422 SAITLKEGANEL
+422 SPITLAKGPNEV
-434 KFNSIDNPF
+434 KFNSDDNPF
-443 DLSWYDSHGYTTAY
+443 NFSWYDPSGKTRAFI
-457 LNGVK
+457 NGVEA
-462 IKPYYEGGNKYE
+462 KPYYEGSNTYYYS
-474 LNFTNGDVLDV
+474 FTNGDVLDV
-485 FIITEFTPFNVTFTS
+485 FFVTEVSPLAVTFTN

-525 GLTVLSG
+525 GLTVLNG
-532 TTLSIAPSGDAPIYV
+532 TTLSIAPAGETPIYV

-584 VTANDAADK
+584 VTANVAADK

>member
-1 MKKIYSFL
+1 M
-9 SVMVLSLFAI
+9 
-19 SANAQKT
+19 N
-26 VIFNVDDPDR
+26 
-36 VDIQVN
+36 
-42 YASVQGIV
+42 G
-50 AGDNK
+50 
-55 VEIPQYAS
+55 
-63 VYVYAKS
+63 
-70 GYLLESVCCTT
+70 TT
-81 TNTPISI
+81 
-88 YGMNYA
+88 
-94 YVYVDTSAEGELRYE
+94 
-109 VKSNT
+109 
-114 LEALRT
+114 
-120 ATMTVNVDD
+120 
-129 ASLVAMQFSTTN
+129 
-141 ERVNLV
+141 
-147 NGENTVKFIPSMES
+147 
-161 PIMIAHSTYG
+161 
-171 KTLYQVSV
+171 
-179 NDVIQEA
+179 
-186 QGQQYRLNVVD
+186 
-197 GSKVD
+197 
-202 IKANFPEG
+202 
-210 LAYRV
+210 
-215 QFSYVNEGTEDAVSA
+215 
-230 VTVDGAPIEAEKY
+230 
-243 NAPDFTVP
+243 
-251 AGKQVSIT
+251 
-259 FNMQD
+259 
-264 YQINSFKVN
+264 
-273 SVNTS
+273 TS

-289 ETTLEIDA
+289 ETTLDIDA

-319 GYSYNNNVISVTDGE
+319 GYSYNNNVISVTDGD

-359 TDNKGSSFYTD
+359 TDNLGSSFSSD
-370 YNGDYNIYLSEGQV
+370 YNGCYNIYLSEGQV

-405 PTDQS
+405 PTDQN
-410 VISYFSFARADR
+410 VINYFSFARADR
-422 SAITLKEGANEL
+422 SAITLNEGDNEV
-434 KFNSIDNPF
+434 KFSSVDNPF
-443 DLSWYDSHGYTTAY
+443 GLSWYDSRGYTTAY

-462 IKPYYEGGNKYE
+462 IKPYYEGGNSYE

-485 FIITEFTPFNVTFTS
+485 FIITEFTPFNVTFTN

-532 TTLSIAPSGDAPIYV
+532 TTLSIAPAGDAPIYV

-584 VTANDAADK
+584 VTANAAADK

>member
-19 SANAQKT
+19 SANAQRT
-26 VIFNVDDPDR
+26 VIINVDDPER
-36 VDIQVN
+36 VDIRVN
-42 YASVQGIV
+42 YTSVEGIV
-50 AGDNK
+50 AGDNE
-55 VEIPQYAS
+55 VEIPQYGSFYA
-63 VYVYAKS
+63 YAKS
-70 GYLLESVCCTT
+70 GCALESVRCTT
-81 TNTPISI
+81 TGT
-88 YGMNYA
+88 NYHIDNMTQA
-94 YVYVDTSAEGELRYE
+94 YVYVDASVEGDLKYE

-129 ASLVAMQFSTTN
+129 ASQVSAVLSTTN

-147 NGENTVKFIPSMES
+147 NGENTVKFIPGVES
-161 PIMIAHSTYG
+161 PISIAHANYG
-171 KTLYQVSV
+171 YILYQVLLNGEKVDAQGTNYSV
-179 NDVIQEA
+179 NVSNGDA
-186 QGQQYRLNVVD
+186 LT
-197 GSKVD
+197 
-202 IKANFPEG
+202 IKANFPED
-210 LAYRV
+210 LVYPIH
-215 QFSYVNEGTEDAVSA
+215 FNYVNEGTEGAVST
-230 VTVDGAPIEAEKY
+230 VTVNGESVTNFNDE
-243 NAPDFTVP
+243 DFTVP

-259 FNMQD
+259 FNIQD
-264 YQINSFKVN
+264 YQLNSFKVN
-273 SVNTS
+273 GATAS
-278 TYGSYQFYPTG
+278 TYGSYQFFPTG

-297 TKYAEFNSTLNI
+297 TKYADFNCTLNI

-319 GYSYNNNVISVTDGE
+319 GYSYNNDIISVVDGE
-334 NILTMMSNSNMIAIK
+334 NVLTMTSKNNIITIK
-349 ANSGCKIESI
+349 PNSGCKIESV
-359 TDNKGSSFYTD
+359 TDNLGSTFYTN
-370 YNGDYNIYLSEGQV
+370 YNGEYEITMSEGQT

-390 AIVRNDVVTINVDAD
+390 AIVRNDVLTVNLDDETTA
-405 PTDQS
+405 
-410 VISYFSFARADR
+410 ISYFNFVRADR
-422 SAITLKEGANEL
+422 SPITLAKGPNEV
-434 KFNSIDNPF
+434 KFNSDDNPF
-443 DLSWYDSHGYTTAY
+443 NFSWYDPSGKTRAFI
-457 LNGVK
+457 NGVEA
-462 IKPYYEGGNKYE
+462 KPYYEGSNTYYYS
-474 LNFTNGDVLDV
+474 FTNGDVLDV
-485 FIITEFTPFNVTFTS
+485 FFVTEVSPLAVTFTN

-532 TTLSIAPSGDAPIYV
+532 TTLSIAPAGDAPIYV

-584 VTANDAADK
+584 VTANVAADK
-593 NAVYNLQ
+593 DAVYNLQ

>member
-42 YASVQGIV
+42 YASVEGIV

-202 IKANFPEG
+202 IKANFPAG

-230 VTVDGAPIEAEKY
+230 VTVDGEPIEAEKY
-243 NAPDFTVP
+243 NDPDFTVP

-259 FNMQD
+259 FNLQD
-264 YQINSFKVN
+264 YQLNNFKVN
-273 SVNTS
+273 GTTTS

-405 PTDQS
+405 PTDQN
-410 VISYFSFARADR
+410 VINYFSFARADR
-422 SAITLKEGANEL
+422 SAITLKEGANEV
-434 KFNSIDNPF
+434 KFSSVDNPF

-485 FIITEFTPFNVTFTS
+485 FIITEFTPFNVTFTN

-532 TTLSIAPSGDAPIYV
+532 TTLSIAPAGDAPIYV

-584 VTANDAADK
+584 VTANTTADK

>member
-19 SANAQKT
+19 SANAQRT
-26 VIFNVDDPDR
+26 VIINVDDPER
-36 VDIQVN
+36 VDIRVN
-42 YASVQGIV
+42 YTSVEGIV
-50 AGDNK
+50 AGDNA
-55 VEIPQYAS
+55 VEIPQYGSFYA
-63 VYVYAKS
+63 YAKS
-70 GYLLESVCCTT
+70 GCALESVRCTT
-81 TNTPISI
+81 TGT
-88 YGMNYA
+88 NYHIDNMTQA
-94 YVYVDTSAEGELRYE
+94 YVYVDASVEGDLKYE

-129 ASLVAMQFSTTN
+129 ASQVSAVLSTTN
-141 ERVNLV
+141 ERVSLV
-147 NGENTVKFIPSMES
+147 NGENTVKFIPGVES

-171 KTLYQVSV
+171 KVLYQVSV
-179 NDVIQEA
+179 DDVIQEA

-215 QFSYVNEGTEDAVSA
+215 QFSYVNEGTEDAVSS

-243 NAPDFTVP
+243 NDPDFTVP
-251 AGKQVSIT
+251 AGKQVSVT
-259 FNMQD
+259 FNLQD

-273 SVNTS
+273 GTTTQ
-278 TYGSYQFYPTG
+278 TYGSYQFIPTA
-289 ETTLEIDA
+289 ETLLEIDA
-297 TKYAEFNSTLNI
+297 TKFAEFNSTLNI

-359 TDNKGSSFYTD
+359 TDNLGSSFSSD
-370 YNGDYNIYLSEGQV
+370 YNGCYNIYLSEGQV

-405 PTDQS
+405 PTDQN

-422 SAITLKEGANEL
+422 SAITLNEGDNEV
-434 KFNSIDNPF
+434 KFSSVDNPF
-443 DLSWYDSHGYTTAY
+443 GLSWYDSRGYTTAY

-462 IKPYYEGGNKYE
+462 IKPYYEGGNSYE

-485 FIITEFTPFNVTFTS
+485 FIITEFTPLNVTFTN

-516 GAAINYWAN
+516 GAAIDYWAN

-532 TTLSIAPSGDAPIYV
+532 TTLSIAPAGDAPIYV

-556 AEDGTYKVTVSEN
+556 EADGSYKVTVTEA

-584 VTANDAADK
+584 VAANAAADK

>member
-19 SANAQKT
+19 SANAQRT
-26 VIFNVDDPDR
+26 VIINVDDPER
-36 VDIQVN
+36 VDIRVN
-42 YASVQGIV
+42 YTSVEGIV
-50 AGDNK
+50 AGDNE
-55 VEIPQYAS
+55 VEIPQYGSFYA
-63 VYVYAKS
+63 YAKS
-70 GYLLESVCCTT
+70 GCALESVRCTT
-81 TNTPISI
+81 TGT
-88 YGMNYA
+88 NYHIDNMTQA
-94 YVYVDTSAEGELRYE
+94 YVYVDASVEGDLKYE

-129 ASLVAMQFSTTN
+129 ASQVSAVLSTTN

-147 NGENTVKFIPSMES
+147 NGENTVKFIPGVES

-171 KTLYQVSV
+171 KVLYQVSV
-179 NDVIQEA
+179 DDVIQEA

-202 IKANFPEG
+202 IKANFPAG

-215 QFSYVNEGTEDAVSA
+215 QFSYVNEGTEDAVSS

-243 NAPDFTVP
+243 NDPDFTVP

-259 FNMQD
+259 FNLQD

-273 SVNTS
+273 GTTTQ
-278 TYGSYQFYPTG
+278 TYGSYQFIPTA
-289 ETTLEIDA
+289 ETLLEIDA
-297 TKYAEFNSTLNI
+297 TKFAEFNSTLNI

-319 GYSYNNNVISVTDGE
+319 GYSYNNNVISVKDGD

-359 TDNKGSSFYTD
+359 TDNLGSSFSSD
-370 YNGDYNIYLSEGQV
+370 YNGCYNIYLSEGQT

-390 AIVRNDVVTINVDAD
+390 AIVRNDVLTVNLDDETTA
-405 PTDQS
+405 
-410 VISYFSFARADR
+410 ISYFNFVRADR
-422 SAITLKEGANEL
+422 SPITLAKGPNEV
-434 KFNSIDNPF
+434 KFNSDDNPF
-443 DLSWYDSHGYTTAY
+443 NFSWYDPSGKTRAFI
-457 LNGVK
+457 NGVEA
-462 IKPYYEGGNKYE
+462 KPYYEGSNTYYYS
-474 LNFTNGDVLDV
+474 FTNGDVLDV
-485 FIITEFTPFNVTFTS
+485 FFVTEVSPLAVTFTS

-532 TTLSIAPSGDAPIYV
+532 TTLSIAPAGETPIYV

-584 VTANDAADK
+584 VTANVAADK

>member
-19 SANAQKT
+19 SANAQRT
-26 VIFNVDDPDR
+26 VIINVDDPER
-36 VDIQVN
+36 VDIRVN
-42 YASVQGIV
+42 YTSVEGIV
-50 AGDNK
+50 AGDNA
-55 VEIPQYAS
+55 VEIPQYGSFYA
-63 VYVYAKS
+63 YAKT
-70 GYLLESVCCTT
+70 GAVLESVRCTT
-81 TNTPISI
+81 TGTDYHIDNMTQ
-88 YGMNYA
+88 A
-94 YVYVDTSAEGELRYE
+94 YVYVDPSVEGDLKYV

-120 ATMTVNVDD
+120 ATVTINVDD
-129 ASLVAMQFSTTN
+129 ASQVSAMLNTTGQ
-141 ERVNLV
+141 RLSLV
-147 NGENTVKFIPSMES
+147 NGDNTVKFIPGVES
-161 PIMIAHSTYG
+161 PISIAHANYG
-171 KTLYQVSV
+171 YVLYQVLLNEEEVPAQGTNYSV
-179 NDVIQEA
+179 NVS
-186 QGQQYRLNVVD
+186 D
-197 GSKVD
+197 GD
-202 IKANFPEG
+202 ALTIKANFPED
-210 LAYRV
+210 LVYPIH
-215 QFSYVNEGTEDAVSA
+215 FNYVNEGTEGAVST
-230 VTVDGAPIEAEKY
+230 VTVNGESVTNFNDE
-243 NAPDFTVP
+243 DFTVP

-259 FNMQD
+259 FNIQD
-264 YQINSFKVN
+264 YQLNSFKVN
-273 SVNTS
+273 GTTTY
-278 TYGSYQFYPTG
+278 TYGSYQFFPTG
-289 ETTLEIDA
+289 ETTLDIDA
-297 TKYAEFNSTLNI
+297 TKYAEYNSTLNI

-319 GYSYNNNVISVTDGE
+319 GYSYNNDIISVVDGD
-334 NILTMMSNSNMIAIK
+334 NTLTLTPKSNTITIK
-349 ANSGCKIESI
+349 PNSGCKIESI
-359 TDNKGSSFYTD
+359 SDNLGSTFYTN
-370 YNGDYNIYLSEGQV
+370 YNGEYEITMSKDQI

-410 VISYFSFARADR
+410 VINYFSFARADR
-422 SAITLKEGANEL
+422 SAITLNEGANEV
-434 KFNSIDNPF
+434 KFSSVDNPF
-443 DLSWYDSHGYTTAY
+443 GLSWYDSRGYTTAY

-462 IKPYYEGGNKYE
+462 IKPYYEGGNSYE

-485 FIITEFTPFNVTFTS
+485 FIITEFTPFNVTFTN

-532 TTLSIAPSGDAPIYV
+532 TTLSIAPAGDAPIYV

-556 AEDGTYKVTVSEN
+556 AEDGTYKVTVTED

-576 TSLTGIEE
+576 TSLSGIEE
-584 VTANDAADK
+584 VTANVAADK